1 MVFSALGPNLLGAS
15 PSRNPASSATNND
28 TSVDESRELEK
39 QCVIIICEEEVN
51 KFFFENNN
59 NSNDE
64 SYEIDSDKLEEIQEI
79 LDKHGFTVTVAE
91 LAQEISVLKKCHH
104 VFLTICIAK
113 SFSSFGK
120 CFWTFNSLKNR
131 NGLYFYRLY

>member
-1 MVFSALGPNLLGAS
+1 MQ
-15 PSRNPASSATNND
+15 T
-28 TSVDESRELEK
+28 
-39 QCVIIICEEEVN
+39 
-51 KFFFENNN
+51 FENNN

-120 CFWTFNSLKNR
+120 KCPVCKEPTSVSDLVR
-131 NGLYFYRLY
+131 IASDQV